1 MWNAKLDES
10 HGGLKIAGRKISNLR
25 CADDITLMAE
35 KSSLVAQM
43 VKRLPT
49 LRETEVR
56 SLGWEDLLEKEMA
69 PTPVLLPGKSHG
81 RTLVGHSPWG
91 HKELDTTE
99 RLHFCGI

>member
-10 HGGLKIAGRKISNLR
+10 HGGLKIAGRKISSLR

-49 LRETEVR
+49 MRETEVR

-81 RTLVGHSPWG
+81 WRSMAGYNL
-91 HKELDTTE
+91 
-99 RLHFCGI
+99 